1 MQASRAA
8 SGSLVELLDR
18 VLEKGLVIHADLV
31 VSLAGVPL
39 VAVNLRAAI
48 ASIETSLRYGM
59 MPEQMAEPS
68 PGEAHIPAVAGGQN
82 DPSHRD

>member
-1 MQASRAA
+1 MQASRTA

-18 VLEKGLVIHADLV
+18 VLEKGLVVHADLV

-59 MPEQMAEPS
+59 MPAQMAEPA
-68 PGEAHIPAVAGGQN
+68 PGETRILAAAG
-82 DPSHRD
+82 D

>member
-1 MQASRAA
+1 MQASRTA

-39 VAVNLRAAI
+39 IAVNLRAAI
-48 ASIETSLRYGM
+48 ASIETSLRFGL
-59 MPEQMAEPS
+59 MPAEMVDPTLEVAHTPS
-68 PGEAHIPAVAGGQN
+68 LAGGQS
-82 DPSHRD
+82 D